1 MWWAW
6 EQWHLLGYDLPR
18 NWGNAT
24 DWAVDAAASGLPLGM
39 TPRLGAIA
47 VFPRGDGVWAY
58 GPEGH
63 VAFVTSVAS
72 DGMTFNVTYQN
83 YGDPTSIYIG
93 TNYNVDVIN
102 QPQFQAGLLR
112 FIYFPRSIDA
122 QLFSQLPG
130 IGNGNLGDALNQANN
145 ALASTVNTGASVALG
160 LSPGSSNQEFNA
172 DFTGTGS
179 NDLLLYNR
187 QQGTLSVLKLDQKPS
202 PLGKFV
208 SGDVTSNPG
217 QAVRVPAATNVVNLG
232 DSLTP
237 VGAWGSSLDVHIGNF
252 AGTSQSDILLYDR
265 LTGKMQLLSLT
276 PNLTIKQHVTINGL
290 GPDWEAYTGHFNGQR
305 SSVFL
310 YNRYA
315 QPQPIST
322 TNPTSTSNQP
332 RQPTPTPHP
341 ASTVK
346 PTPTPS
352 ATSCSTTTAS
362 PTATATAASTSC
374 ATVTPTTIACP
385 AATAAAGTPVAC
397 STPTVGA
404 TATSTPT
411 PTAGATATSTPT
423 PTPGVTAT
431 STP

>member
-1 MWWAW
+1 MPLALLIPLGRCRFMRLATRGWMIRNKWFPGGCRTSQKLARTKIFGVILLLIIICVEFAPLGSLQVNAKSSKHKATPTSLPASAKCTQITFSPDGNPYPVCPGPFPRGGNCVWWAW

-237 VGAWGSSLDVHIGNF
+237 VGAWGSS
-252 AGTSQSDILLYDR
+252 
-265 LTGKMQLLSLT
+265 
-276 PNLTIKQHVTINGL
+276 
-290 GPDWEAYTGHFNGQR
+290 
-305 SSVFL
+305 
-310 YNRYA
+310 
-315 QPQPIST
+315 
-322 TNPTSTSNQP
+322 
-332 RQPTPTPHP
+332 
-341 ASTVK
+341 
-346 PTPTPS
+346 
-352 ATSCSTTTAS
+352 
-362 PTATATAASTSC
+362 
-374 ATVTPTTIACP
+374 
-385 AATAAAGTPVAC
+385 
-397 STPTVGA
+397 
-404 TATSTPT
+404 
-411 PTAGATATSTPT
+411 
-423 PTPGVTAT
+423 
-431 STP
+431 